1 MTEAE
6 TKAAIEHLERQIKSA
21 IIECERATGIPIY
34 KIQLIKEAGEWK
46 MRVNLDIFTLK
57 HHYRMVQL
65 AFLQTRQDY
74 NGTRHA
80 QILFRPVAPPGRPR
94 LARR

>member
-46 MRVNLDIFTLK
+46 MRVISTSS
-57 HHYRMVQL
+57 R
-65 AFLQTRQDY
+65 
-74 NGTRHA
+74 
-80 QILFRPVAPPGRPR
+80 
-94 LARR
+94 